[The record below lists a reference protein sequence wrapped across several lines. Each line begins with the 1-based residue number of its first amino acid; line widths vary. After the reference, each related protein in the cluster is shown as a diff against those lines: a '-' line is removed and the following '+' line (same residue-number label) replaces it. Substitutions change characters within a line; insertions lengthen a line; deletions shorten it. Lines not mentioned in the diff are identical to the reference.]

1 MQRDM
6 SRICCDPATSAA
18 DGGIGMMTCGV
29 QNMQNGRGDGG
40 SLFAGRRKTVQ
51 GVKMKTKAVQI
62 FGIAKV
68 TSQENGC
75 STLQASVSY
84 AKWPTTFVGGVSYG
98 KSRIIIRE

>member
-1 MQRDM
+1 
-6 SRICCDPATSAA
+6 
-18 DGGIGMMTCGV
+18 MTTGSV
-29 QNMQNGRGDGG
+29 KSLRNVWGDGG

-62 FGIAKV
+62 FGIATV

-84 AKWPTTFVGGVSYG
+84 AKLPATFGGGVSSG
-98 KSRIIIRE
+98 KSRSNALSCAEVEWGYEPC